1 MPRRSH
7 SAAFARAPSSS
18 SYKREQPCEIANG
31 SLSPLGTAFLY
42 DAASTPVGRKVAPAN
57 HAHITPFTETGHGV
71 LMANCGLAPV
81 STAGRFKV
89 RDAPQATPPPPLALG
104 LDRRDSGYSEASLVP
119 LQPGDL
125 GRYGGSGG
133 TGKLPLPFNNEFFD
147 LSSYGAPALPLP
159 LPRPLSS
166 GGSAAAYSPSES
178 TASGTTLSTVPLDF
192 ASELVSPVDGIS
204 SLSTSSS
211 RGPSPLCKVL
221 SSEVVGPETK
231 GGGGEYVCLVPRCE
245 SMFSRVEDL
254 ELHARTAHRHVC
266 LWGDEGP
273 CESAGFATREE
284 LNWHVKKEHL
294 LVCPVLGCK
303 ETAFQSKE
311 LVDCH
316 LRWAHGGMTKA
327 VGDGGESA
335 PGSSALLP
343 ASSEPPR
350 PEAASPK
357 QGAEATPLKRKAESP
372 ADRVLKMEMSI
383 GISKKRCEDQLRAV
397 LEKRSRRMKGR
408 FQRSTSYV
416 RMRTNRLE
424 GAPLQAGDRPTALSN
439 HLPRSAETISF
450 SVIWE
455 HCVLPFLIEF
465 IPKWCGPGHVISVMR
480 GRKPKMRR
488 ICIMTRRAVSTA
500 RRITIAGHVRDLLPF
515 MYHDVVSFVFSTGE
529 VDRLMVWARGL
540 ARDMPDEVCQPRN
553 PFCYLSPCMGDSIGV
568 TLEDG
573 DEITATLGPCLT
585 IAGGSYWLA
594 NFHPF
599 VEAVQGATE
608 GVTIEHPSP
617 DDRSRCLDER
627 HDALS
632 SDASDFELGTLTAT
646 SGYDLKTTRVSH
658 DPYWEECDKE
668 PPLVVTDWTL
678 ISAQTRQANL
688 LRKFPSTMQRK
699 ETPVTAMS
707 PVTPGAMVCS
717 TGRTSGHQRG
727 QICEIPAYVHGTK
740 AGNGTGKATR
750 EWFIE
755 EPESGDDDEDAWI
768 RGGIGVQGDS
778 GAAVVDSETNALV
791 GQVWGRNKYFGPGP
805 RTTFFT
811 PILDVIDDIQEKCG
825 EQTRPQL
832 PQHRDEADR
841 WPAYPVCRRC
851 FDMRE
856 YLDSRRSSRE
866 SLMSMIGLTGVGDQH
881 DQDLTSSISELAT
894 PKGPVG
900 TPRGD
905 SSYLVR
911 HAGPDEPGTSF
922 GINVFSPAS
931 FNSAVS
937 PTPVHTF
944 VPAFQPKSPMVGE
957 VRSPY
962 AQTIEEEDLR
972 DQRATHRSEVALGKR
987 PLMSE
992 PLVCKGSQHW
1002 GKRPRVS

>member
-7 SAAFARAPSSS
+7 SAAFARTLSSS
-18 SYKREQPCEIANG
+18 GYKREQPCEIANG
-31 SLSPLGTAFLY
+31 SLSPTGTAFFY
-42 DAASTPVGRKVAPAN
+42 EAASTPVGRKLAPAN
-57 HAHITPFTETGHGV
+57 HAHHPPFTETRDGA
-71 LMANCGLAPV
+71 LMANCSLVGLAPV

-104 LDRRDSGYSEASLVP
+104 LDRRDSGFSEVGLLP

-125 GRYGGSGG
+125 SICGDSGG
-133 TGKLPLPFNNEFFD
+133 TWKLPLPFNNECFD

-166 GGSAAAYSPSES
+166 SSSVAAYSPPES
-178 TASGTTLSTVPLDF
+178 TASGTLSTVPLDF
-192 ASELVSPVDGIS
+192 ASEVVSPVDRVS
-204 SLSTSSS
+204 SSTSFS

-221 SSEVVGPETK
+221 PSEVGGPETE
-231 GGGGEYVCLVPRCE
+231 GGGGYVCLAFRCE
-245 SMFSRVEDL
+245 STFSRVQDL

-303 ETAFQSKE
+303 ESAFQHRE

-316 LRWAHGGMTKA
+316 LRWAHSGVMKA
-327 VGDGGESA
+327 VGDGDEST
-335 PGSSALLP
+335 PGSSALLQ
-343 ASSEPPR
+343 ASSEPSR
-350 PEAASPK
+350 PEAASLK
-357 QGAEATPLKRKAESP
+357 QGTETTPLKRKVESS
-372 ADRVLKMEMSI
+372 ADRVPKMEMSI
-383 GISKKRCEDQLRAV
+383 RISKKRCKDQLRAV
-397 LEKRSRRMKGR
+397 LEKRFRRMK
-408 FQRSTSYV
+408 
-416 RMRTNRLE
+416 
-424 GAPLQAGDRPTALSN
+424 
-439 HLPRSAETISF
+439 
-450 SVIWE
+450 
-455 HCVLPFLIEF
+455 EF
-465 IPKWCGPGHVISVMR
+465 IPKWCGPGHVISVTR
-480 GRKPKMRR
+480 GRKPNTRR

-500 RRITIAGHVRDLLPF
+500 RRITIAGHVRDLLPI
-515 MYHDVVSFVFSTGE
+515 MYHDAISFVFPTGE

-540 ARDMPDEVCQPRN
+540 GRDMPDEVCQPRN

-573 DEITATLGPCLT
+573 DEITATLGPCFI

-599 VEAVQGATE
+599 VEAVQGTTE
-608 GVTIEHPSP
+608 AVTIEHPSP
-617 DDRSRCLDER
+617 DDRSRCLGES

-632 SDASDFELGTLTAT
+632 SDASDFKLGTLTAT

-668 PPLVVTDWTL
+668 PPLIVTDWTL

-699 ETPVTAMS
+699 ETPVTATS
-707 PVTPGAMVCS
+707 PVIPGAIVCS

-755 EPESGDDDEDAWI
+755 EPELGDGDGDEDAWI

-832 PQHRDEADR
+832 PQYRDEADR

-866 SLMSMIGLTGVGDQH
+866 SLMSMIGFTGGGDQH
-881 DQDLTSSISELAT
+881 DRDLTSSISELAT

-905 SSYLVR
+905 SSYLLR
-911 HAGPDEPGTSF
+911 HVGPDEPGTSF

-937 PTPVHTF
+937 PAPVHTF
-944 VPAFQPKSPMVGE
+944 IPAFQPKSPIVSE
-957 VRSPY
+957 VRSAY
-962 AQTIEEEDLR
+962 AQTIEEDDLC
-972 DQRATHRSEVALGKR
+972 DPISTHRNEVALGKR
-987 PLMSE
+987 PLRSE
-992 PLVCKGSQHW
+992 PLVRKGSQQW
-1002 GKRPRVS
+1002 EKRPRVS

>member
-7 SAAFARAPSSS
+7 SAAFTRAPPSS

-31 SLSPLGTAFLY
+31 SLSPVGTVFLY
-42 DAASTPVGRKVAPAN
+42 DAASTPVGRKLVPAN
-57 HAHITPFTETGHGV
+57 HAHHLPFAETRDGA
-71 LMANCGLAPV
+71 LMANCSLAGLAPV

-89 RDAPQATPPPPLALG
+89 RDAPQATPPPPSALG
-104 LDRRDSGYSEASLVP
+104 LDRRDSGFSEVGLVP

-125 GRYGGSGG
+125 GIYGGSGG
-133 TGKLPLPFNNEFFD
+133 TGKLPLPFSNEYFD

-159 LPRPLSS
+159 LPRPLSPS
-166 GGSAAAYSPSES
+166 SSVAAYSPPES
-178 TASGTTLSTVPLDF
+178 TTSGTLSTVPLDF
-192 ASELVSPVDGIS
+192 ASEVLSPVDGVS
-204 SLSTSSS
+204 SSSTSLS

-221 SSEVVGPETK
+221 PSEVVGPETK
-231 GGGGEYVCLVPRCE
+231 GGGSGYVCLAFRCE
-245 SMFSRVEDL
+245 STFSRVQDL

-284 LNWHVKKEHL
+284 LNWHVKMEHL
-294 LVCPVLGCK
+294 LACPVLGCK
-303 ETAFQSKE
+303 ESAFQNRE

-316 LRWAHGGMTKA
+316 LRWAHGGMMKA
-327 VGDGGESA
+327 VGGGDESA
-335 PGSSALLP
+335 PGSSALLQ
-343 ASSEPPR
+343 ASSGLSR
-350 PEAASPK
+350 PEAASLK
-357 QGAEATPLKRKAESP
+357 QGTEVTPLKRKVESS
-372 ADRVLKMEMSI
+372 ADQVPKMEMSI
-383 GISKKRCEDQLRAV
+383 GISKKRCKDQLRAV
-397 LEKRSRRMKGR
+397 LEKRSRRMK
-408 FQRSTSYV
+408 
-416 RMRTNRLE
+416 
-424 GAPLQAGDRPTALSN
+424 
-439 HLPRSAETISF
+439 
-450 SVIWE
+450 
-455 HCVLPFLIEF
+455 EF
-465 IPKWCGPGHVISVMR
+465 IPKWCGPGHVISVTR
-480 GRKPKMRR
+480 GRKPNTRR
-488 ICIMTRRAVSTA
+488 ICIMTRSAVSTA

-515 MYHDVVSFVFSTGE
+515 VYHDAVSFVFSTGE

-540 ARDMPDEVCQPRN
+540 GRDMPDEVCQPRN
-553 PFCYLSPCMGDSIGV
+553 PFCYLSPCMGDSIGL

-599 VEAVQGATE
+599 VEAVQGTTE
-608 GVTIEHPSP
+608 AVTIEHPSP
-617 DDRSRCLDER
+617 DDRSRCLGER

-632 SDASDFELGTLTAT
+632 SDASDFKLGTLTAT

-668 PPLVVTDWTL
+668 PPLIVTDWTL

-699 ETPVTAMS
+699 ETPVTATS
-707 PVTPGAMVCS
+707 PVIPGAIVCS

-755 EPESGDDDEDAWI
+755 EPESGDGDGDEDAWI

-791 GQVWGRNKYFGPGP
+791 GQVWGRNKYFGAGP

-832 PQHRDEADR
+832 PQYRDEADR
-841 WPAYPVCRRC
+841 WPVYPVCRRC

-866 SLMSMIGLTGVGDQH
+866 SMMSMIGFTGGGDQQDH
-881 DQDLTSSISELAT
+881 DLTSSISELAT

-911 HAGPDEPGTSF
+911 HVGPDEPGTSF
-922 GINVFSPAS
+922 NINVFSPAS

-937 PTPVHTF
+937 PAPVHTF

-962 AQTIEEEDLR
+962 AQTIEEEDLSNTIS
-972 DQRATHRSEVALGKR
+972 THRNEVALGKR

-992 PLVCKGSQHW
+992 PVVRKGSQQR
-1002 GKRPRVS
+1002 GKRPRVL

>member
-31 SLSPLGTAFLY
+31 SLSPPGTAFLY
-42 DAASTPVGRKVAPAN
+42 DAASTLVGRKLAPAN
-57 HAHITPFTETGHGV
+57 HAHHHPFAEARDGA

-89 RDAPQATPPPPLALG
+89 RDAPLPTLPPPLALG
-104 LDRRDSGYSEASLVP
+104 LDRRDSGFSEVGLVP

-125 GRYGGSGG
+125 GIYGGSGG
-133 TGKLPLPFNNEFFD
+133 TGKLPLPFNNECFD
-147 LSSYGAPALPLP
+147 LQSYGAPALPLP

-166 GGSAAAYSPSES
+166 SSSVAAYSPPES
-178 TASGTTLSTVPLDF
+178 TASGTLSTVPLDF
-192 ASELVSPVDGIS
+192 ASEVVSPVDGVS
-204 SLSTSSS
+204 SSSNSSS

-221 SSEVVGPETK
+221 PSEAVGPETK
-231 GGGGEYVCLVPRCE
+231 GGGGGYVCLAFRCE
-245 SMFSRVEDL
+245 STFSRVQDL

-273 CESAGFATREE
+273 CESASFATREE

-303 ETAFQSKE
+303 ESAFQSRE

-316 LRWAHGGMTKA
+316 LRWAHGGAMKA
-327 VGDGGESA
+327 VGDGDENA
-335 PGSSALLP
+335 PGSSTLLQAKP
-343 ASSEPPR
+343 EPSR

-357 QGAEATPLKRKAESP
+357 QGTEVTPLKRKVESP

-397 LEKRSRRMKGR
+397 LERRFRRMK
-408 FQRSTSYV
+408 
-416 RMRTNRLE
+416 
-424 GAPLQAGDRPTALSN
+424 
-439 HLPRSAETISF
+439 
-450 SVIWE
+450 
-455 HCVLPFLIEF
+455 EF
-465 IPKWCGPGHVISVMR
+465 IPKWCGPGHVISVTR
-480 GRKPKMRR
+480 GRKPNTRR

-515 MYHDVVSFVFSTGE
+515 TYHDTVSFVFSTGE

-540 ARDMPDEVCQPRN
+540 GRDMPDEVCQPRN
-553 PFCYLSPCMGDSIGV
+553 PFYYLSPCMGDSIGL

-599 VEAVQGATE
+599 VEAVQGTTE
-608 GVTIEHPSP
+608 AVAIEHPSP
-617 DDRSRCLDER
+617 EDRSRCMDER
-627 HDALS
+627 HDALT
-632 SDASDFELGTLTAT
+632 SDASYYKLGTLTAT

-658 DPYWEECDKE
+658 DPYWEECGKE

-678 ISAQTRQANL
+678 ISARTSQANL

-699 ETPVTAMS
+699 ETPVTATS
-707 PVTPGAMVCS
+707 PVIPGAMVFS

-755 EPESGDDDEDAWI
+755 EPESDDGDGDEDAWI

-778 GAAVVDSETNALV
+778 GAAVVDSETNALM

-832 PQHRDEADR
+832 PQYRDEADR

-866 SLMSMIGLTGVGDQH
+866 SLMSMIGFTGGGDQH
-881 DQDLTSSISELAT
+881 DHDPTSSISELAT

-911 HAGPDEPGTSF
+911 HVGPDEPSTSF

-937 PTPVHTF
+937 PAPVHTF
-944 VPAFQPKSPMVGE
+944 VPAFQPKSPKSPMVGE

-962 AQTIEEEDLR
+962 AQTIEEEDLC
-972 DQRATHRSEVALGKR
+972 DPISTHRNEVALGKR

-992 PLVCKGSQHW
+992 PLVRKASQQW
-1002 GKRPRVS
+1002 EKRPRVS

>member
-1 MPRRSH
+1 MPQRSY
-7 SAAFARAPSSS
+7 SAASARAPSSS

-31 SLSPLGTAFLY
+31 SLSPLGSTFLY
-42 DAASTPVGRKVAPAN
+42 DAASTPVGRKLAPAN
-57 HAHITPFTETGHGV
+57 HAHHPPFAETRDGA
-71 LMANCGLAPV
+71 LMANYSLAGFAPV
-81 STAGRFKV
+81 SAAGRLKI

-104 LDRRDSGYSEASLVP
+104 LDRRDSGFSEVGPVP

-125 GRYGGSGG
+125 CIYGGSGG
-133 TGKLPLPFNNEFFD
+133 TGKLPLPFNKEYFD

-159 LPRPLSS
+159 LPRPLSPS
-166 GGSAAAYSPSES
+166 SSVAAYSPPES
-178 TASGTTLSTVPLDF
+178 TASGTLSTVPLDF
-192 ASELVSPVDGIS
+192 ASEILSHVDGVS
-204 SLSTSSS
+204 SSSTSST
-211 RGPSPLCKVL
+211 RGPSPLCKV
-221 SSEVVGPETK
+221 SPSEVVGPEAK
-231 GGGGEYVCLVPRCE
+231 GGGGGGYMCLAFRCG
-245 SMFSRVEDL
+245 STFFRLQDL

-273 CESAGFATREE
+273 CESASFATREE

-303 ETAFQSKE
+303 ESAFQSRE

-316 LRWAHGGMTKA
+316 LRWAHGGMMKA
-327 VGDGGESA
+327 VGGGDESA
-335 PGSSALLP
+335 PRSSALLQAP
-343 ASSEPPR
+343 SEPSR

-357 QGAEATPLKRKAESP
+357 QGIEVTPSKRKVESP
-372 ADRVLKMEMSI
+372 ADRALKMEMSI
-383 GISKKRCEDQLRAV
+383 GISKKRCLDQLRAV
-397 LEKRSRRMKGR
+397 VEKRVSRM
-408 FQRSTSYV
+408 
-416 RMRTNRLE
+416 N
-424 GAPLQAGDRPTALSN
+424 
-439 HLPRSAETISF
+439 AEPISF
-450 SVIWE
+450 PIVWE
-455 HCVLPFLIEF
+455 HGVLPFLIEF

-480 GRKPKMRR
+480 GRKPNTRR
-488 ICIMTRRAVSTA
+488 ISIMTRSVVSTA
-500 RRITIAGHVRDLLPF
+500 RRITIAGHVRDLLPS
-515 MYHDVVSFVFSTGE
+515 MYHDAVSFVFSTGE

-540 ARDMPDEVCQPRN
+540 GRDMPDEVCQPRN
-553 PFCYLSPCMGDSIGV
+553 PFYYLNPCMGDSIGL

-599 VEAVQGATE
+599 VEAVQRTTE
-608 GVTIEHPSP
+608 AVSIEHPSP
-617 DDRSRCLDER
+617 DDRARCLDER

-632 SDASDFELGTLTAT
+632 SDASDFKLGTLTAT

-658 DPYWEECDKE
+658 DPYWEECEKDF
-668 PPLVVTDWTL
+668 PLVVTDWTL

-688 LRKFPSTMQRK
+688 LRKFPSTVQRK
-699 ETPVTAMS
+699 ETPVTSTS
-707 PVTPGAMVCS
+707 PVAPGAMVCS

-755 EPESGDDDEDAWI
+755 EPELGDGDGVGDEDAWI

-832 PQHRDEADR
+832 PQYRDEADR

-866 SLMSMIGLTGVGDQH
+866 SMMSMIGFAGGGDQH
-881 DQDLTSSISELAT
+881 DLDPTSSISELAT
-894 PKGPVG
+894 PKAPVG
-900 TPRGD
+900 TPRVD

-911 HAGPDEPGTSF
+911 HVGPDEPGTSF
-922 GINVFSPAS
+922 GVNVFSPAS

-944 VPAFQPKSPMVGE
+944 GPAFQPKSPVVGE

-962 AQTIEEEDLR
+962 AQTIEEEDLCDPISTR
-972 DQRATHRSEVALGKR
+972 RNEVALGKR
-987 PLMSE
+987 PLTSE
-992 PLVCKGSQHW
+992 PLARKGSQQW
-1002 GKRPRVS
+1002 GKRSRVS

>member
-1 MPRRSH
+1 MPRRSD

-31 SLSPLGTAFLY
+31 SLSPLGTSFLY
-42 DAASTPVGRKVAPAN
+42 DAASTPAGGKLAPAN
-57 HAHITPFTETGHGV
+57 HAHYPSFSETQDGA
-71 LMANCGLAPV
+71 LMANCSLAGLARV

-89 RDAPQATPPPPLALG
+89 RDAPQATPPPPLTLG
-104 LDRRDSGYSEASLVP
+104 LDRRDSGFSEVGLVP
-119 LQPGDL
+119 LQPGEL
-125 GRYGGSGG
+125 GIYGGSGG
-133 TGKLPLPFNNEFFD
+133 TGKLPLPFNNECFD
-147 LSSYGAPALPLP
+147 LSSYGASALPLP
-159 LPRPLSS
+159 LPHPLSS
-166 GGSAAAYSPSES
+166 SSSVAAYSPPES
-178 TASGTTLSTVPLDF
+178 TASGTLSTVPLDF
-192 ASELVSPVDGIS
+192 ASEVVSPLDRVSSSSIS
-204 SLSTSSS
+204 LS

-221 SSEVVGPETK
+221 PSEVVGPETK
-231 GGGGEYVCLVPRCE
+231 GSGGGYVCLVSRCE
-245 SMFSRVEDL
+245 STFSRVQDL
-254 ELHARTAHRHVC
+254 ELHARTAHQHIC

-273 CESAGFATREE
+273 CKSAGFATREE

-303 ETAFQSKE
+303 ESAFQNRD

-316 LRWAHGGMTKA
+316 LRWAHGGMMKV
-327 VGDGGESA
+327 VGNGDESA
-335 PGSSALLP
+335 PSLSALLQDSP
-343 ASSEPPR
+343 KPSR
-350 PEAASPK
+350 PEAASLH
-357 QGAEATPLKRKAESP
+357 QGTEVTTLKRKAESS
-372 ADRVLKMEMSI
+372 ADRTLKMEMSI
-383 GISKKRCEDQLRAV
+383 GISKKRCEDQLRAWPLYTQV
-397 LEKRSRRMKGR
+397 
-408 FQRSTSYV
+408 TSQQLYQI
-416 RMRTNRLE
+416 T
-424 GAPLQAGDRPTALSN
+424 PQ
-439 HLPRSAETISF
+439 
-450 SVIWE
+450 
-455 HCVLPFLIEF
+455 EF
-465 IPKWCGPGHVISVMR
+465 IPKWCGPGHVISVTR
-480 GRKPKMRR
+480 GRKPNTRR

-500 RRITIAGHVRDLLPF
+500 RRITIAGHVRDLLPS
-515 MYHDVVSFVFSTGE
+515 MYHNTVSFVFPTGE

-540 ARDMPDEVCQPRN
+540 GRDMPDEVCQPRN

-599 VEAVQGATE
+599 VEAVQGMTDA
-608 GVTIEHPSP
+608 VTIEHPSP
-617 DDRSRCLDER
+617 DDRSRCLGER

-632 SDASDFELGTLTAT
+632 SDASDFKLGTLTAM

-678 ISAQTRQANL
+678 ISAQTSQANL

-699 ETPVTAMS
+699 ETPVTATS
-707 PVTPGAMVCS
+707 PIIPGAIVCS
-717 TGRTSGHQRG
+717 TGRTSGHQSG

-755 EPESGDDDEDAWI
+755 EPELGDGYGDEDAWI

-778 GAAVVDSETNALV
+778 GAAVIDSETNSLV

-825 EQTRPQL
+825 EQARPQL
-832 PQHRDEADR
+832 PQYRDEADR

-866 SLMSMIGLTGVGDQH
+866 SLMSMIGFTGGGDQH
-881 DQDLTSSISELAT
+881 DHDLTSSISELAT

-911 HAGPDEPGTSF
+911 HVGPDEPGTSF
-922 GINVFSPAS
+922 GINGFSPAS

-937 PTPVHTF
+937 PAPVHTF
-944 VPAFQPKSPMVGE
+944 VPAFQSKPPVAGE

-962 AQTIEEEDLR
+962 AQTIEDEDLC
-972 DQRATHRSEVALGKR
+972 DPISTHRNEVALGKR
-987 PLMSE
+987 PLMPE
-992 PLVCKGSQHW
+992 PLVRNGSQQW